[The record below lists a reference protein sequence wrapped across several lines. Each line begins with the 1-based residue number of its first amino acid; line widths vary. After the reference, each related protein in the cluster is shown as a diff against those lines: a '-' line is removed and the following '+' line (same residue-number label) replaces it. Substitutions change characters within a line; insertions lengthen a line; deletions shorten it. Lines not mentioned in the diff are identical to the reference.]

1 MSPYFIQLAFCKL
14 TCEVVRKA
22 MTSIQLRR
30 MSTVA
35 TGIGISGFQMATPQ
49 IELKISS
56 LPNAYTRNRI
66 TVNISAQLS

>member
-1 MSPYFIQLAFCKL
+1 
-14 TCEVVRKA
+14 

-35 TGIGISGFQMATPQ
+35 TGIGISGLKMATPQ
-49 IELKISS
+49 IELKIFS
-56 LPNAYTRNRI
+56 LPNAYTRNNI